1 MQSISIKWKIVGGQ
15 DTGNRWRTCLRNVLE
30 TLVGGGHSMR
40 KQCYKSEGKTKFEG
54 QITDCWRKL
63 RRKMPRIMRRKP

>member
-40 KQCYKSEGKTKFEG
+40 KQCYK
-54 QITDCWRKL
+54 
-63 RRKMPRIMRRKP
+63 

>member
-30 TLVGGGHSMR
+30 TLVGGGYEEAMLQVGR
-40 KQCYKSEGKTKFEG
+40 EKK
-54 QITDCWRKL
+54 I
-63 RRKMPRIMRRKP
+63 